1 MKRDLPLSERL
12 DRGPNEFGND
22 IIMRPI
28 GKFLSCLLGLGI
40 WVLIGWLCWAVVSG
54 IYHWVESRPRITG
67 IAGIKFGC
75 KSPKWEDRGGF
86 DGFSEPVTYE
96 TPTGKKVYRIVLKSN
111 MNDYHDAVRIIR
123 RIIQIEPKETCTEN
137 RLKVCR
143 SCIFKDPNSSRY
155 IKVEY
160 SGPLGALST
169 KASRIFPAEKNVSTW
184 PHGKLFPER
193 KPVFGW
199 YPSGEKYI
207 PTWTQIEAV
216 DEKLQAKANAEALE
230 EELQRAR

>member
-1 MKRDLPLSERL
+1 MYKKTFGDRIIEAISWVLLLSIVVFV
-12 DRGPNEFGND
+12 GW
-22 IIMRPI
+22 
-28 GKFLSCLLGLGI
+28 LGWAAISGI
-40 WVLIGWLCWAVVSG
+40 W
-54 IYHWVESRPRITG
+54 HWVACRPKISG

-75 KSPKWEDRGGF
+75 NPPKWEDVGGF
-86 DGFSEPVTYE
+86 DGFS
-96 TPTGKKVYRIVLKSN
+96 TPEIYKTPIGKKVYRIVLTSN